1 MVQIIWLQIYG
12 GLARNSINFNSK
24 VYMKNLFKYSMSAV
38 AILASAVTLS
48 SCNDW
53 TDPESLDIH
62 YPSFEE
68 QNPQLYA
75 DYIKDLKN
83 YKAEEHKM
91 AIVSFDNPKNPAKQA
106 ERLTAMPDSLDF
118 ICLNNPDEIS
128 PDTQAEMVKIREK
141 GTRTIYRV
149 DYSSFETDW
158 KAMVKENPELTE
170 EEALKYIG
178 ERTDAMLILCDKYN
192 YDGMIVDYTGRSL
205 VSMRPEVLAEY
216 NGRQQLFF
224 NKVLEWQTKHTD
236 KVLIYYGNIQYLV
249 PENMSML
256 KKYDYVILKTV
267 DSSNADDLSLKA
279 YLAIQAGE
287 DVKTALYEG
296 VNPVPTDRFI
306 ICVQLPQADDKDQIK
321 GYWSTLNDKGEK
333 ILAAPGTALWMGQT
347 SSDFTRRGIFIQ
359 NVQNDYYNNT
369 YEQLREV
376 IYIMNPNK

>member
-1 MVQIIWLQIYG
+1 
-12 GLARNSINFNSK
+12 
-24 VYMKNLFKYSMSAV
+24 MKNLFKYSMSAV

-224 NKVLEWQTKHTD
+224 NKVLECQTKHTD